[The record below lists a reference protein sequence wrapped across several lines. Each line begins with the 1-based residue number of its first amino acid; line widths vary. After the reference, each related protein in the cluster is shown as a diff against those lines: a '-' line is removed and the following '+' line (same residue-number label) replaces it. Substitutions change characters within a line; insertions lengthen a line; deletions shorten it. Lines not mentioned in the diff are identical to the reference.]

1 MLALQKEGIRQCQ
14 NSIDGGP
21 VSVDSTPSE
30 NKSTILNYYITGA
43 FFGLIFFSLK
53 YPRSSVGTNI
63 GNSLFCPELELTRDN
78 YVSYPWCSIALSL
91 GRSKSSSSS
100 SSGER
105 EKE

>member
-53 YPRSSVGTNI
+53 YGYNI
-63 GNSLFCPELELTRDN
+63 GNRPFCPELELTKDN
-78 YVSYPWCSIALSL
+78 KVSYPWCSIALSL

-105 EKE
+105 KKE

>member
-53 YPRSSVGTNI
+53 YGYNI
-63 GNSLFCPELELTRDN
+63 GNRPFCPELELTRDN
-78 YVSYPWCSIALSL
+78 WMSYPWCSIALSL

-105 EKE
+105 KKE